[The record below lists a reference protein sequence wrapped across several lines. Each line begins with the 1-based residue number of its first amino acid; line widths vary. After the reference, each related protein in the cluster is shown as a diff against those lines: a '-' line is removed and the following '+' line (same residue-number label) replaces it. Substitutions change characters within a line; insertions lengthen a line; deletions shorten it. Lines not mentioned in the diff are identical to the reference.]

1 MTYDNLASEYKT
13 LSQVIHDFPFY
24 KSVKTLKRA
33 LDRKGIPTEKRG
45 KTVVIKKD
53 DVCIFFGGETSNKEI
68 PVKNHHSSPKRQ
80 VNNLVNPAIAKK
92 LNNQLY
98 ERKL

>member
-13 LSQVIHDFPFY
+13 LSEVIHDFPFY

-53 DVCIFFGGETSNKEI
+53 DVCIFFGGETTLTITSESI
-68 PVKNHHSSPKRQ
+68 PKKIYKKPISST
-80 VNNLVNPAIAKK
+80 NLIYEKK
-92 LNNQLY
+92 IKDKIY
-98 ERKL
+98 GS

>member
-53 DVCIFFGGETSNKEI
+53 DVCIFFGGETTLTITSEPI
-68 PVKNHHSSPKRQ
+68 PKKIYKKPISST
-80 VNNLVNPAIAKK
+80 NLIYEKK
-92 LNNQLY
+92 IKDKIY
-98 ERKL
+98 GS